1 MSPELP
7 SAPPS
12 PTTTPPPAAPPAM
25 PTVSFGFNLAKVPG
39 EGEDA
44 DPILRAGPNL
54 GLVGALDGMGGA
66 GGTIYETPDGPR
78 TGAYLA
84 SRLAR
89 DVVERRMIE
98 LIEPEWNLDGPT
110 TATELHRVLKEAL
123 VARLAELKAPPSAL
137 RSKLVRALPTTM
149 ALAAL
154 QRTDPA
160 GSSYA
165 CHLFWAGDSRSYVLE
180 PAGIRQL
187 STDDL
192 RSGGDAMHNLTD
204 DSPMSNTI
212 SADTDFRINHRHVE
226 LVAPFVLLC
235 ATDGCFAYVRSPM
248 HFEHLLLSTLQ
259 GAEDVDAW
267 RDGFLAAVSA
277 IAGDDAAIGLLGV
290 GADFAGFKELFR
302 ERAAEV
308 ERRYVGPLDKLEG
321 QIAKAEQKLEE
332 LRRRRVALTAE
343 LWQEYKPGYERYL
356 EAAPAAAGEE
366 AS

>member
-1 MSPELP
+1 
-7 SAPPS
+7 
-12 PTTTPPPAAPPAM
+12 M

-44 DPILRAGPNL
+44 DPILRVGPNL

-66 GGTIYETPDGPR
+66 GGTVYDTPEGPR

-89 DVVERRMIE
+89 DVVERRMME
-98 LIEPEWNLDGPT
+98 LIEPEWNIDGPA

-123 VARLAELKAPPSAL
+123 TAKLAELKAPPSAL

-154 QRTDPA
+154 QRSDPA
-160 GSSYA
+160 TSSYA

-180 PAGIRQL
+180 PKAGIRQL
-187 STDDL
+187 TTDDL
-192 RSGGDAMHNLTD
+192 RSGGDAMHNLSD
-204 DSPMSNTI
+204 DSPMSNTV
-212 SADTDFRINHRHVE
+212 SADTEFRINHRQVE
-226 LVAPFVLLC
+226 LEAPFVLLC

-259 GAEDVDAW
+259 GAEDTDAW
-267 RDGFLAAVSA
+267 RRAFESAVSA

-302 ERAAEV
+302 ERAADL
-308 ERRYVGPLDKLEG
+308 ERRYVEPLDELDAK
-321 QIAKAEQKLEE
+321 IAKAEQKLEE
-332 LRRRRVALTAE
+332 LRSRRTALVSE
-343 LWQEYKPGYERYL
+343 LWRDYKPGYERYL
-356 EAAPAAAGEE
+356 GTPQPAGEE
-366 AS
+366 GTP